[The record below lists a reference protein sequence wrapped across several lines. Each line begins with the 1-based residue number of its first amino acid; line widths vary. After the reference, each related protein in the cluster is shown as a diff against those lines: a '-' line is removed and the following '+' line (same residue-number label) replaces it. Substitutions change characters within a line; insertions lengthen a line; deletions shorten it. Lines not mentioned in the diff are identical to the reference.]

1 MSGKLDKRSEESAKV
16 HMEAILTEINGGVK
30 VGMTDECEEFLLKYL
45 TSFIEKITVD
55 AMQYAKHR
63 GSDELEVKDV
73 KFCLKNDHNMDSM

>member
-1 MSGKLDKRSEESAKV
+1 MKTQK
-16 HMEAILTEINGGVK
+16 
-30 VGMTDECEEFLLKYL
+30 FLLKYL
-45 TSFIEKITVD
+45 TSFIEKVTVD